1 MWSKRDGGASF
12 EKGEFMTDK
21 SLALNLSRKE
31 ALNGPVG
38 LRQCTPKY
46 EEMDEVK
53 SELILRVIKSS
64 ELT

>member
-46 EEMDEVK
+46 EEMDEVR
-53 SELILRVIKSS
+53 S
-64 ELT
+64 

>member
-31 ALNGPVG
+31 ALNGLSWSPAAH
-38 LRQCTPKY
+38 PK
-46 EEMDEVK
+46 
-53 SELILRVIKSS
+53 IRRNG
-64 ELT
+64 

>member
-31 ALNGPVG
+31 APNGPVG

-46 EEMDEVK
+46 EEMDEVR
-53 SELILRVIKSS
+53 S
-64 ELT
+64 